1 MSKKTF
7 ASTMAALLIFT
18 LVAPATFFVAP
29 QRASASG
36 ISCVGGL
43 LGLAGS
49 AVSAVVAV
57 PVSDVVDQQANS
69 LGGGA
74 SIGSCI
80 YDAILVP
87 LARAAIRAILQKMTA
102 SVINWI
108 NGSNGTGQP
117 SYVQDLQGNLQ
128 RLGDTQALAFFSQFA
143 RNSNSPFA
151 SAIASSLRNNY
162 LQMTSAAGFW
172 SANRSTLE
180 QYSPNVNS
188 FLAGDWSQGGAAA
201 WLALTTQN
209 ENNPFL
215 LYQASQSQLSSLV
228 ASAQSARTQLL
239 SWGQGFMSW
248 CGVDTSSASS
258 NPENVDPVL
267 ANEGGTSPGDPC
279 INADGTAGDIKTPG
293 SIIHDYTQKAVVNTG
308 FEQLISSNDLDSA
321 FNAIVSAL
329 LNKVL
334 GGVQGLF
341 GASEG
346 SGSVTRQMQGYS
358 SSSSG
363 ATGSASETAQTV
375 LSNISTYTS
384 AWSTIKA
391 AAEIASTSVQSLGA
405 VCSAEAGA
413 AQLAF
418 TTKILP
424 VFTQA
429 KTALDAVVPTQAFAL
444 KVQAEASGTASS
456 GTSLAADVSTLLSMP
471 PSASDIASV
480 QQNAT
485 VTGGATADPVGS
497 LIVRGGTIVDQLNLI
512 GANATALKNSP
523 VCATSTSTGAGVD
536 TGGG

>member
-1 MSKKTF
+1 MSKKSLTS
-7 ASTMAALLIFT
+7 AVAVLLTFT
-18 LVAPATFFVAP
+18 LVAPATFFIAP
-29 QRASASG
+29 QKASASG

-43 LGLAGS
+43 LGLAGT
-49 AVSAVVAV
+49 AVSTVVAV
-57 PVSDVVDQQANS
+57 PVSDAVDQQANS
-69 LGGGA
+69 IGGGA
-74 SIGSCI
+74 SVGSCI

-108 NGSNGTGQP
+108 NGANGTGQP
-117 SYVQDLQGNLQ
+117 SYTQNLSLNLQ
-128 RLGDTQALAFFSQFA
+128 RVGDTQALAFFAQFA

-162 LQMTSAAGFW
+162 LQSTSAAGFW
-172 SANRSTLE
+172 SANRSTLA

-188 FLAGDWSQGGAAA
+188 FLAGNWSQGGAAA

-228 ASAQSARTQLL
+228 ASVQSVRSQVL

-248 CGVDTSSASS
+248 CGVDTSSASA

-293 SIIHDYTQKAVVNTG
+293 SIIHDYTQKAVVNSG
-308 FEQLISSNDLDSA
+308 FEQLISSNDLDNA
-321 FNAIVSAL
+321 FSAIVSAL

-334 GGVQGLF
+334 GSAQGLF
-341 GASEG
+341 GASGG
-346 SGSVTRQMQGYS
+346 SESVTRQMQDYS

-363 ATGSASETAQTV
+363 ATDTAAQTAQTV
-375 LSNISTYTS
+375 LSNISTYAS

-405 VCSAEAGA
+405 VCSPEAAA
-413 AQLAF
+413 AQTAF

-429 KTALDAVVPTQAFAL
+429 KTALDAVAPTQALAL
-444 KVQAEASGTASS
+444 KVQADSS
-456 GTSLAADVSTLLSMP
+456 GTGSSGSSFAADLSTLLSMP

-485 VTGGATADPVGS
+485 VMGGARAEPTGS
-497 LIVRGGTIVDQLNLI
+497 LIVTGGTTVDQMNLI

-523 VCATSTSTGAGVD
+523 VCATSTD
-536 TGGG
+536 TGTGNAPSGG